1 MKYRF
6 VALFPWTLVS
16 LHSLA
21 GFHDERSDAEKNW
34 PEFIDSYAGSI
45 VVGSTEELYLV
56 RLRPSGKQQ
65 RQIRID
71 TVSLCYSVRCS
82 NAQLNSHGQGGRS
95 ITAVAW
101 ALSRLTPFDPLIVI
115 GLSSMV
121 CVYSVKENKG
131 VGFHRG
137 HGGVCLWF
145 LFVTIFSDSE

>member
-1 MKYRF
+1 

-21 GFHDERSDAEKNW
+21 GFFDENSDAENKW
-34 PEFIDSYAGSI
+34 PGFIDSYAGSI

-56 RLRPSGKQQ
+56 RLRPSGKQKK
-65 RQIRID
+65 QIRID
-71 TVSLCYSVRCS
+71 TVSHRCSFRCS
-82 NAQLNSHGQGGRS
+82 NTHLNTHGQGGRP

-101 ALSRLTPFDPLIVI
+101 ALSRLPPFDPLIVI

-121 CVYSVKENKG
+121 CVYNVERNEG

-145 LFVTIFSDSE
+145 LLVTNF